1 MKVSVNRLHSCFFW
15 FKNPIFRFCV
25 CSKIGL
31 AQLWKAFLKICFLSQ
46 GKEISFLR
54 FHNHG
59 WGSAPHFMM
68 IEKVRL
74 NLKYL
79 KVKTRQSEMMLPKS
93 YSTFSHQHL
102 QLFLKSCKFKNLN
115 LWLQRKFDSRKEMH
129 SSFLLILLI

>member
-1 MKVSVNRLHSCFFW
+1 MFFW
-15 FKNPIFRFCV
+15 FKSPIFRFCV

-31 AQLWKAFLKICFLSQ
+31 AQLWKAFLKICFFSQ

-102 QLFLKSCKFKNLN
+102 QLFLKVTNSKIWIYGCKE
-115 LWLQRKFDSRKEMH
+115 S
-129 SSFLLILLI
+129 LILEKKYIYHFCSFCLFKLLKYNF